1 MYIWE
6 KKFLSWT
13 NQLMGSP
20 GECGAVCPME
30 LYFVFWSGGLRS
42 TSHSFHPA
50 CHLSA
55 ALWGE
60 RSCVG
65 SSHWKRLGALGCN
78 GSLGWVV
85 VLSCRRA
92 AIFGFPVLILNQV
105 PLRARI
111 QDKLH
116 LVSVAGSG
124 TMTILE
130 LSIFVMEYLSTVL
143 LEPRLWLQLLG
154 PMSPLPLWIETCGHN
169 SISLPEFYNLHSEW
183 VVWVIALVESDITIS
198 HIQESRSSSWSG
210 ISRNNGPLRDTQHK
224 AHSRTMH
231 ILCFSIPED
240 CGFFPG

>member
-65 SSHWKRLGALGCN
+65 SSHWKRLGALGFN

-92 AIFGFPVLILNQV
+92 AIFGFPVLILSQV

-116 LVSVAGSG
+116 LMSVAGSG
-124 TMTILE
+124 TVTILE

-143 LEPRLWLQLLG
+143 LWSQGSDCNYLALWAPCLCELKRVGITPFHFQ
-154 PMSPLPLWIETCGHN
+154 N
-169 SISLPEFYNLHSEW
+169 SIICTVSEW
-183 VVWVIALVESDITIS
+183 SEW
-198 HIQESRSSSWSG
+198 
-210 ISRNNGPLRDTQHK
+210 
-224 AHSRTMH
+224 
-231 ILCFSIPED
+231 
-240 CGFFPG
+240 